1 MKELKNK
8 PGVLY
13 IGRIPYGFYEGE
25 MKAYFSQDYIVIS
38 NGELSSQIELYGE
51 ASECS
56 HGSLYL
62 TLCFYMLQL
71 FVHKPRPNNPRYMM
85 TLGLFD
91 VQAEIAYELLF
102 YVNPVVFQI
111 YFPRFFLVGYRNC
124 LSPGLCTTVY
134 ARGREHHRLSFFY
147 SQFDHY
153 NTEPTLLFSR
163 RLSPHYNHNFT
174 AP

>member
-1 MKELKNK
+1 MK
-8 PGVLY
+8 
-13 IGRIPYGFYEGE
+13 
-25 MKAYFSQDYIVIS
+25 VIS
-38 NGELSSQIELYGE
+38 NGELSSQIELHGE

-62 TLCFYMLQL
+62 TFCFYMLQL
-71 FVHKPRPNNPRYMM
+71 FVHKSRPNNPRYMM
-85 TLGLFD
+85 TLGLFN

-111 YFPRFFLVGYRNC
+111 YFPCFFLVGYRNC

-134 ARGREHHRLSFFY
+134 AGGREHHRLNFFIHNLTITI
-147 SQFDHY
+147 QNQHCF
-153 NTEPTLLFSR
+153 FRR
-163 RLSPHYNHNFT
+163 RLSQHYNHNFT